1 MKNVTHISLFMPLGK
16 VIHIIM
22 LDTLGQ
28 TFHVVIFYIELGK
41 FALVSTSEI
50 TV

>member
-1 MKNVTHISLFMPLGK
+1 MKNITHISLFIHLGK
-16 VIHIIM
+16 VIHIIT

-28 TFHVVIFYIELGK
+28 TFHVVIFYIELGI